1 MIYIYY
7 ELNYNISI
15 YIVIPYDDVLYMR
28 TDVVTV
34 TYDHVYTIYNIY
46 IASHS
51 PFPFEENYRIYLNFK
66 CLSVHMYSR

>member
-15 YIVIPYDDVLYMR
+15 YIVIPYYDVLYMR
-28 TDVVTV
+28 TDVATV

-46 IASHS
+46 SIT
-51 PFPFEENYRIYLNFK
+51 RDIYNSQMLK
-66 CLSVHMYSR
+66 